1 MAQKI
6 FSNKRHRVD
15 EYVQGI
21 LNHDRVLLSK
31 TITLVESQ
39 LDSDNQLAEAVLAK
53 LLPYKGNSI
62 RIGITGVPGAG
73 KSTLIETFGCYLTG
87 LGKKLAVLTIDPS
100 SQKTKGSILADK
112 TRMET
117 LANDANAFVRPSAS
131 GATLGGVHN
140 RTRETLLLCE
150 AAGFDVVI
158 VETVGVGQ
166 SEVTVKGIV
175 DFFLLVLLSGAGD
188 ELQGIKRGIMEMAD
202 LVVINKADGDNIQ
215 RSEMARLQ
223 YENALHLFPP
233 NENNWYPKVLT
244 CSAINNSGIADIWE
258 IISRYEKQMK
268 ENNFFTRNR
277 QQQNLQ
283 WMHDAIR
290 EQLTNS
296 FYQHSAVKN
305 SMNEMER
312 SVQSEEMTAI
322 TAARFLQTL
331 FYKTHEM
338 E

>member
-6 FSNKRHRVD
+6 FTNKRHTAD
-15 EYVQGI
+15 AYVQGI
-21 LNHDRVLLSK
+21 LNHDRVMLSK
-31 TITLVESQ
+31 AITLVESK
-39 LDSDNQLAEAVLAK
+39 LHSDNQLAEDVLAK
-53 LLPYKGNSI
+53 LLPHTGKSI

-73 KSTLIETFGCYLTG
+73 KSTLIETFGCHLTG

-100 SQKTKGSILADK
+100 SQKTNGSILADK

-150 AAGFDVVI
+150 AAGFDVII

-175 DFFLLVLLSGAGD
+175 DFFLLILLSGAGD

-202 LVVINKADGDNIQ
+202 LVIINKADGDNIQ
-215 RSEMARLQ
+215 RSEIARLQ

-233 NENNWYPKVLT
+233 NKNNWYPKVLT
-244 CSAINNSGIADIWE
+244 CSAINNTGIADIWE
-258 IISRYEKQMK
+258 MIERYEKQMK
-268 ENNFFTRNR
+268 ENNFFTSNR

-290 EQLTNS
+290 EQLLNS
-296 FYQHSAVKN
+296 FYQHSAVQN

-312 SVQSEEMTAI
+312 AVQSEEVPAI
-322 TAARFLQTL
+322 AAARLLQQF
-331 FYKTHEM
+331 FYESHDM